1 MVNRGNESRP
11 KDGIGGR
18 DLNAVHGY
26 DTALKVAQV
35 VHSWNSFSSSRYSH
49 LISGQPRRY
58 HQEE

>member
-11 KDGIGGR
+11 KDGNGGR

-35 VHSWNSFSSSRYSH
+35 VTQLDILS
-49 LISGQPRRY
+49 
-58 HQEE
+58 